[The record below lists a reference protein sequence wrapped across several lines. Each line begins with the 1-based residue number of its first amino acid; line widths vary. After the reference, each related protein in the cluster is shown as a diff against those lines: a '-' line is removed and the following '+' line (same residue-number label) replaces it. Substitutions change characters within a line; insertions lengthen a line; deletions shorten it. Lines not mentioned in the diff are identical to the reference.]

1 MKAYAYSLTSVAI
14 LFAATT
20 ANAGGYIAPVVET
33 VAPVEV
39 IEAPLTWKGAYA
51 GATVGYAFGGDD
63 EVGYSRNDNIFY
75 NSDTLELSGVNAGIR
90 AGYRTQFTGRS
101 RDWVIGAELGYEGGS
116 IEDSFTDGAF
126 EAESSINNVIALRVK
141 TGVLNNAKDTLFY
154 GILGV
159 AQADFDYRI
168 EGVDGAT
175 GFGIETMG
183 ETMTG
188 YIVGLGVE
196 RKLNERLSVTG
207 EWEYAN
213 FGKETLEADGFPYS
227 TEMTPDFHNI
237 KIGLNYQF

>member
-1 MKAYAYSLTSVAI
+1 MKQSSFYVS
-14 LFAATT
+14 FAAALIAGTA
-20 ANAGGYIAPVVET
+20 ANAGGYIAPIVETPVAVVE
-33 VAPVEV
+33 PVV
-39 IEAPLTWKGAYA
+39 PLTWKGAYV

-63 EVGYSRNDNIFY
+63 EVGYSRNDNLFY
-75 NSDTLELSGVNAGIR
+75 NSDTLELSGMNAGLR
-90 AGYRTQFTGRS
+90 AGYRTQFTGRT
-101 RDWVIGAELGYEGGS
+101 RDWVIGGELSYEGGN

-126 EAESSINNVIALRVK
+126 EAENSINNVMALRVK

-168 EGVDGAT
+168 QGVDGSTA
-175 GFGIETMG
+175 FSVDSEG

-196 RKLNERLSVTG
+196 RKLNERLSLTG

-213 FGKETLEADGFPYS
+213 FGKETLEVDGSPYS

-237 KIGLNYQF
+237 KVGLNYQF